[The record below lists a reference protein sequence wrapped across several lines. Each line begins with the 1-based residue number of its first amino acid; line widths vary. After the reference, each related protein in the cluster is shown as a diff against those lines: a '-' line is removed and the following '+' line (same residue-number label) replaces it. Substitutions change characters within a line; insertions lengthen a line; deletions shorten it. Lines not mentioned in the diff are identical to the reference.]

1 LEWRPPGAGS
11 YAIVPTNPDGR
22 FDGQPVTQPVLWL
35 PLDAA
40 GGASADGTPVGIW
53 EWADV
58 AQQRWTH
65 NAASRVRLF
74 DGGSLDAFQN
84 ADGTAPAWPVSDGSA
99 EALGGDI
106 RTKQTFGDFTL
117 HAEFW
122 LPNLPADVTGQAR
135 ANSGV
140 YLQDRYEV
148 Q

>member
-1 LEWRPPGAGS
+1 VAATGRGLVRDRAHQSRRP
-11 YAIVPTNPDGR
+11 VR
-22 FDGQPVTQPVLWL
+22 R
-35 PLDAA
+35 
-40 GGASADGTPVGIW
+40 SA
-53 EWADV
+53 
-58 AQQRWTH
+58 
-65 NAASRVRLF
+65 
-74 DGGSLDAFQN
+74 
-84 ADGTAPAWPVSDGSA
+84 
-99 EALGGDI
+99 GGDI